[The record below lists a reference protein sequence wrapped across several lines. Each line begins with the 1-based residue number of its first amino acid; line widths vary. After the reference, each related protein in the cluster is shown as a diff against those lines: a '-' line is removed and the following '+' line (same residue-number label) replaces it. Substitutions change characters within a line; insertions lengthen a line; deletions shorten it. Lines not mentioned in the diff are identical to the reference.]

1 MRLDSPL
8 LPSMKTNSKW
18 LEDFNVRP
26 KTLNLLQEKGGELF
40 QDTKIGKAFWNK
52 TQGSQDIIATADKCV
67 MVSSSKDGVI
77 KRDRAE
83 PTIRQRVH
91 EN

>member
-1 MRLDSPL
+1 MGTISRY
-8 LPSMKTNSKW
+8 
-18 LEDFNVRP
+18 
-26 KTLNLLQEKGGELF
+26 Q
-40 QDTKIGKAFWNK
+40 IGKAFWNK

-67 MVSSSKDGVI
+67 MVSRSKDGVI